1 MVANEGSDNEGDQT
15 VGTDDEAVARGRGS
29 LHFSNPG
36 HVEARRSTGARR
48 DRLLPWVERREETD
62 GEG

>member
-36 HVEARRSTGARR
+36 HVEARMEAQELG
-48 DRLLPWVERREETD
+48 DL
-62 GEG
+62 G